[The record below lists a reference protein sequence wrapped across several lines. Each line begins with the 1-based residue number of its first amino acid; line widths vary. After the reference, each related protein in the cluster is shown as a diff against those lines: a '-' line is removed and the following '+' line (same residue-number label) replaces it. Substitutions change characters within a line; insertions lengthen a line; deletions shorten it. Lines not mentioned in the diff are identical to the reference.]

1 MKWQA
6 PTFVYRGN
14 IASFYPKTK
23 THVSLMFHHGAAMTD
38 AHNLLEGTGRVS
50 RVIRFQNEADL
61 ENKRQSLQELI
72 VSWIADHDD

>member
-1 MKWQA
+1 
-6 PTFVYRGN
+6 
-14 IASFYPKTK
+14 
-23 THVSLMFHHGAAMTD
+23 MFHHGAAMTD

-61 ENKRQSLQELI
+61 ENKRQPLQELI